1 MWKRNCTVLLGICFL
16 LFLFVPLFFPHQQ
29 SYVSLPVEKNVSLKE
44 IQTSLPTILLD
55 AGHGGFDGGSVALNG
70 VIEKDINLAIAK
82 KIKEQL
88 VLLGFPVVM
97 TRETDCSLED
107 DSGLSIRQRK
117 VSDIHNREKLANSL
131 VEPLLFLSIHQNKYE
146 GASSFGTQIFYG
158 CCRPESQ
165 EIAQFLQSFLRQ
177 ELQPENHREIKQG
190 TSDIYLLKN
199 LACPAILIE
208 CGFLSNEEDLKKL
221 SNEEYQSQYAFAVSV
236 GLLKYYTQETKD
248 TALNFG

>member
-1 MWKRNCTVLLGICFL
+1 MRKRTHDVRMLL
-16 LFLFVPLFFPHQQ
+16 
-29 SYVSLPVEKNVSLKE
+29 YVEKKLYCIIGNLFSSVFIRSALFSSSTILCFSSSRKKRFAE
-44 IQTSLPTILLD
+44 RNSDLLPTILLD

-190 TSDIYLLKN
+190 TSDIYLLK
-199 LACPAILIE
+199 ILP
-208 CGFLSNEEDLKKL
+208 
-221 SNEEYQSQYAFAVSV
+221 V
-236 GLLKYYTQETKD
+236 LL
-248 TALNFG
+248 F

>member
-16 LFLFVPLFFPHQQ
+16 LFLFVPLFFPYQQ
-29 SYVSLPVEKNVSLKE
+29 SYVSLPVEKSVSLKE

-131 VEPLLFLSIHQNKYE
+131 QNPFCSLVSIKTSTRGLPLLVRRFFMDVVGRRARKLHN
-146 GASSFGTQIFYG
+146 FFNLFYAKS
-158 CCRPESQ
+158 CSLKTIEK
-165 EIAQFLQSFLRQ
+165 L
-177 ELQPENHREIKQG
+177 NRE
-190 TSDIYLLKN
+190 
-199 LACPAILIE
+199 PAISI
-208 CGFLSNEEDLKKL
+208 
-221 SNEEYQSQYAFAVSV
+221 Y
-236 GLLKYYTQETKD
+236 
-248 TALNFG
+248 

>member
-1 MWKRNCTVLLGICFL
+1 M
-16 LFLFVPLFFPHQQ
+16 
-29 SYVSLPVEKNVSLKE
+29 
-44 IQTSLPTILLD
+44 
-55 AGHGGFDGGSVALNG
+55 
-70 VIEKDINLAIAK
+70 
-82 KIKEQL
+82 
-88 VLLGFPVVM
+88 GFPVVM

-107 DSGLSIRQRK
+107 DPSLSIRQRK
-117 VSDIHNREKLANSL
+117 VSDIYNREKLANSL
-131 VEPLLFLSIHQNKYE
+131 TEPLLFLSIHQNKYE

-199 LACPAILIE
+199 LVCPAILIE

-236 GLLKYYTQETKD
+236 GLLRYYTQEIED
-248 TALNFG
+248 TQINSG